1 MLCSLL
7 PYWQQVTGEA
17 VFINDLAP
25 MPGELHAAFVVTQ
38 EGNAHI
44 KSIDTSAA
52 LVGFSLLY
60 TPQTNVWA
68 VYRNHPVRPFVLPYI
83 MSADIPLNR
92 WTDIGDTSRSCSI
105 YDLRMCIKEDNPPPK
120 NITGDNTREIIICAW
135 QGHPLGFWLTVLVDS
150 VYC

>member
-60 TPQTNVWA
+60 TPQTNIWA

-83 MSADIPLNR
+83 MSAEIPLNR

-105 YDLRMCIKEDNPPPK
+105 YDLRMCIKQDNPPPK
-120 NITGDNTREIIICAW
+120 NIKGDNTREIIICAW
-135 QGHPLGFWLTVLVDS
+135 RGHPLGFWLTVLVDS